1 MIRFI
6 LVALCLLLYL
16 ILFIP
21 TMFFLLIVKRF
32 KPEMASTIAQAMVRN
47 TFRLLLFLAGA
58 KVEVRGQNNIPKDGG
73 VLFVSNHRSYFDILA
88 GYGYTYKPLGFVAK
102 YEMIRIPL
110 LRQWMKILNCLFLNR
125 KDIKQGLKTILLGI
139 EKVKSG
145 ISIWIC
151 PEGTRNLNDNVTDVK
166 DFKEGSLKIAEK
178 GKVPIIPVAI
188 YGTYEIW
195 EQHLPYMKKNKVII
209 EYGEPIII
217 DELSDADKKKLG
229 AYTRGKIVNMLENMV
244 KEIG

>member
-47 TFRLLLFLAGA
+47 TFRILLFLAGA

-151 PEGTRNLNDNVTDVK
+151 PEGTRNLNDDVTDVK

>member
-88 GYGYTYKPLGFVAK
+88 GYGYTYKPL
-102 YEMIRIPL
+102 
-110 LRQWMKILNCLFLNR
+110 
-125 KDIKQGLKTILLGI
+125 
-139 EKVKSG
+139 
-145 ISIWIC
+145 
-151 PEGTRNLNDNVTDVK
+151 
-166 DFKEGSLKIAEK
+166 
-178 GKVPIIPVAI
+178 
-188 YGTYEIW
+188 
-195 EQHLPYMKKNKVII
+195 
-209 EYGEPIII
+209 
-217 DELSDADKKKLG
+217 
-229 AYTRGKIVNMLENMV
+229 
-244 KEIG
+244 

>member
-73 VLFVSNHRSYFDILA
+73 VLFVSNLRSYFDILA

-151 PEGTRNLNDNVTDVK
+151 PEGTRNLNDDVTDVK

>member
-88 GYGYTYKPLGFVAK
+88 GYGFTYIPLGCVAK
-102 YEMIRIPL
+102 YEMIRMSL
-110 LRQWMKILNCLFLNR
+110 HRQWMKILNCLFLNR

-151 PEGTRNLNDNVTDVK
+151 PEGTRNLNDDVTDVK

>member
-145 ISIWIC
+145 ISVWIC
-151 PEGTRNLNDNVTDVK
+151 PEGTRNLNDDVTDVK